1 MRKSFLPRLAR
12 MILLYSICSGPVAA
26 QGKFPAATLQ
36 RAEEAVA
43 RVSVQPPRFQA
54 ERYNPAVLHLRFTS
68 ADGKTTS
75 KQTDSFLD
83 ITLISPSGEPEGI
96 RAELSLAQFR
106 DQLKQLYRQLSRQDD
121 LKVNDRQ
128 SPTRQL
134 HNLLFGGITP
144 LLQRAQISTLLIA
157 ADRGL
162 QAVPFAA
169 LSDGNAFFGDR
180 FAFSLTPSLALT
192 DLGVSYPTGRR
203 LLALGASEFEGL
215 AALPLV
221 PQELDQISVPTRK
234 DAFLNKEFTP
244 ARLLDLAGDPDYN
257 QLHVAT
263 HAEFKPGGPAAS
275 QLYSGVGPMTMQQL
289 TALRQSRKGV
299 PLDLVVFSA
308 CRTALG
314 DADAELG
321 FSGLALQA
329 GAKSAVGTLWYVDDV
344 VTSAYFVQMYRYLD
358 QGIPKAEAMQMTR
371 QAFIRGLV
379 RTQGNQV
386 VGDGP
391 EPLLTDLTTS
401 QRRRLINGAVN
412 PFFWAGI
419 ELMGTPW

>member
-1 MRKSFLPRLAR
+1 M
-12 MILLYSICSGPVAA
+12 
-26 QGKFPAATLQ
+26 
-36 RAEEAVA
+36 
-43 RVSVQPPRFQA
+43 
-54 ERYNPAVLHLRFTS
+54 
-68 ADGKTTS
+68 
-75 KQTDSFLD
+75 
-83 ITLISPSGEPEGI
+83 
-96 RAELSLAQFR
+96 
-106 DQLKQLYRQLSRQDD
+106 
-121 LKVNDRQ
+121 
-128 SPTRQL
+128 
-134 HNLLFGGITP
+134 
-144 LLQRAQISTLLIA
+144 
-157 ADRGL
+157 
-162 QAVPFAA
+162 
-169 LSDGNAFFGDR
+169 
-180 FAFSLTPSLALT
+180 
-192 DLGVSYPTGRR
+192 
-203 LLALGASEFEGL
+203 LALGASEFEGL
-215 AALPLV
+215 APLPLV

-379 RTQGNQV
+379 RTQGDQV
-386 VGDGP
+386 MGDGP

>member
-1 MRKSFLPRLAR
+1 MRTSFLPRLAR
-12 MILLYSICSGPVAA
+12 LALLYAICSSPVAA
-26 QGKFPAATLQ
+26 QEDLPAATVQ
-36 RAEEAVA
+36 RAQEAVA

-68 ADGKTTS
+68 AEGKTTS

-83 ITLISPSGEPEGI
+83 ITLIPPSGKPEGI

-121 LKVNDRQ
+121 LKVNDPQ

-134 HNLLFGGITP
+134 HSLLFGVIEP
-144 LLQRAQISTLLIA
+144 LLQRKQISTLLIA

-192 DLGVSYPTGRR
+192 DLGVSNPTGRR

-244 ARLLDLAGDPDYN
+244 NRLLDLAGDPDYN

-275 QLYSGVGPMTMQQL
+275 QLHSGVGPMTMQQL
-289 TALRQSRKGV
+289 SALRQSRKGV

-314 DADAELG
+314 DAEAELG

-391 EPLLTDLTTS
+391 QPLLTVRSTT
-401 QRRRLINGAVN
+401 
-412 PFFWAGI
+412 AGN
-419 ELMGTPW
+419 